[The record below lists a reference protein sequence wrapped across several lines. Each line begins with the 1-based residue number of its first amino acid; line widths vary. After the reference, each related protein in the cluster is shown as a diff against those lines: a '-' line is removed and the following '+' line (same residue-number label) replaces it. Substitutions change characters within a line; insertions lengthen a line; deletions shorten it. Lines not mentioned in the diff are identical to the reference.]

1 MILSSN
7 MFGIFH
13 PSYIKGELKRMIKF
27 AIHIDEESV
36 VKLSAQA
43 GQLLIIKGRS
53 LI

>member
-1 MILSSN
+1 

-27 AIHIDEESV
+27 AIHIDEERV

-43 GQLLIIKGRS
+43 GQMLIIRGRN